1 MIGPLLLVLGC
12 GSALR
17 IMAVPPVVGMHA
29 PIFSLPG
36 DQQMNCVLGKGGP
49 QSSGCYRL
57 RMQRG
62 GTPPRVAD
70 AQRQDGIPARLSP
83 EYPTG
88 THGAF
93 FDLF

>member
-1 MIGPLLLVLGC
+1 MIVV
-12 GSALR
+12 GSRLR
-17 IMAVPPVVGMHA
+17 IRVKDNGCTGGGGDACPNLFP
-29 PIFSLPG
+29 PG

-88 THGAF
+88 THGAL